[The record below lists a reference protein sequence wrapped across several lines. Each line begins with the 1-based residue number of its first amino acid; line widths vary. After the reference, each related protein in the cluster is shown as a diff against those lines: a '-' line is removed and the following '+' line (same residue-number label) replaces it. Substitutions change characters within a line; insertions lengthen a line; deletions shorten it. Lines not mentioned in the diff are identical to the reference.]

1 MTRVQ
6 RGLVSLVS
14 VVAVLAL
21 VGQAQAKSIAIENK
35 SNKAITLS
43 DLFTFTDAN
52 NTQGKKTVLKKGDNT
67 DDITIAAKG
76 QTVIRIDD
84 NAQSITISWLNSSGK
99 EVESDKKVS
108 DFATAPDI
116 MTMFAIAPAWPG
128 EYSMTFDPA
137 SGDPPPDESKQAVDG
152 GHIDGGAAH
161 RYDWITFYETTAS
174 NGTILRD
181 GAGHPISPL
190 LSVDSLTTD
199 FSYQIQLVIVPGASP
214 WGVGAL
220 AACLA
225 LLAVFALRRRRAQA
239 S

>member
-14 VVAVLAL
+14 VVAVLVLA
-21 VGQAQAKSIAIENK
+21 GQAQAKSIAIENK
-35 SNKAITLS
+35 SNKPITLS

-76 QTVIRIDD
+76 QTVIRIDN
-84 NAQSITISWLNSSGK
+84 NAQSITISWLNSGGK

-108 DFATAPDI
+108 DFASAPDV
-116 MTMFAIAPAWPG
+116 MTMFATAPAWPG
-128 EYSMTFDPA
+128 KYSMTSAPA
-137 SGDPPPDESKQAVDG
+137 TGLPPVAGSTAVVG
-152 GHIDGGAAH
+152 PAGKPRGPGIQ
-161 RYDWITFYETTAS
+161 YDWITCYETTAS

-181 GAGHPISPL
+181 EAGNPISPF
-190 LSVDSLTTD
+190 LSEGDTLTTD

-214 WGVGAL
+214 WAVGAL

-225 LLAVFALRRRRAQA
+225 LLAVDRK
-239 S
+239 SVV